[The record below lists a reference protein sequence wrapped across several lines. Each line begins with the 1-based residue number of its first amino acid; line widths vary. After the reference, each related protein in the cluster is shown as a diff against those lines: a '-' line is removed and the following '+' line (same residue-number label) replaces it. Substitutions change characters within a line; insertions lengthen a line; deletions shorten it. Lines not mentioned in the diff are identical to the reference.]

1 MGSLLTHEL
10 MKQGKRD
17 EEKKKEEK
25 KEVEKKKIGIA
36 LKASLESDSSDEDDE
51 EMTFLAKR
59 FTRFM
64 KSNRGRKFL
73 RKGEFKNKNRE
84 EEKDQLIC
92 YECKKPGHIRTEC
105 PQLKKK
111 SFGKKKKL
119 KAHVAS
125 WSDEEPSD
133 EDEEEIANLCLMALD
148 DEPKVT
154 SNSSLCDLSYNELF
168 ETYEELQEVYDELV
182 EKYKESILKN
192 KKIISDLKNDND
204 SLYEANH
211 NLELK
216 IKNMEENQKFLEK
229 KNQDLHGLLSK
240 VQEDH
245 QKEVGDLK
253 ASLNKVGKTNF
264 ENASASKTN
273 HGEHCYKAKASSANS
288 WYLDS
293 GCSRHMTGD
302 KSRFLEFK
310 SKSGGVVTF
319 GDNSKGNIEGIGS
332 IGNHSSILIDDV
344 FYVNGLKHNLL
355 SISQLCDKGKFDAK
369 SDEAIFLGYSSNSKA
384 YRVFNKRTLV
394 VEESMHVVFNDNLLP
409 RKDSCDDDD
418 VGILQSIGGEPSSK
432 EDEVPTKEEETQDPP
447 LEALKDMNLEER
459 EVAYPRELNYV
470 KGGEILGDPSK
481 GILAM
486 QEELNQFDR
495 SNVWTLVDRPHDKS
509 TIGTKWVFRNKL
521 DESGNIVRNKARLVA
536 QGYTQEEG
544 IDFDETYAPVA
555 RMEAIR
561 MLLAFA
567 CHHEF
572 KLFQM
577 DVKSSFLNGFINEE
591 VYVEQPPRFED
602 PKFPNH
608 VFKLS
613 KALYG
618 LKQAPRAWY
627 ERLSNFLVEKGFN
640 KGNVDTTLF
649 IKNDGKDILVV
660 QIYVDDIIF
669 GSTNE
674 LLCQDFAKLMQ
685 GEFEMSMMGELS
697 FFLGLQIKQ
706 RNDGIF
712 INQAKYIKE
721 KLKKFGME
729 NVKPQ
734 ATPMSS
740 STKLD
745 KDEEGKCVD
754 SKLYRS
760 MIGSLLYLTASRP
773 DIMFSVC
780 LCARFQANPKES
792 HLKAV
797 KRIFRYLL
805 DTPNLGL
812 WYPRDST
819 FDLHAYS
826 NADYGGC
833 KIDRKSTSST
843 CQFLGNMLIS
853 WFSKKQ
859 NSVALS
865 TTEAEYI
872 SAGSCCAQV
881 LWMKQQLFDYGIDVG
896 TIPIKCDNTSAICL
910 TKNPIHHS
918 RTKHIEIRHHF
929 IRDHVSKDDI
939 VLEYV
944 DTLHQLADI
953 FTKPLDKERF
963 WTLRRD
969 LGLMDLS

>member
-1 MGSLLTHEL
+1 
-10 MKQGKRD
+10 
-17 EEKKKEEK
+17 
-25 KEVEKKKIGIA
+25 
-36 LKASLESDSSDEDDE
+36 
-51 EMTFLAKR
+51 
-59 FTRFM
+59 
-64 KSNRGRKFL
+64 
-73 RKGEFKNKNRE
+73 
-84 EEKDQLIC
+84 
-92 YECKKPGHIRTEC
+92 
-105 PQLKKK
+105 
-111 SFGKKKKL
+111 
-119 KAHVAS
+119 
-125 WSDEEPSD
+125 
-133 EDEEEIANLCLMALD
+133 
-148 DEPKVT
+148 
-154 SNSSLCDLSYNELF
+154 
-168 ETYEELQEVYDELV
+168 
-182 EKYKESILKN
+182 
-192 KKIISDLKNDND
+192 
-204 SLYEANH
+204 
-211 NLELK
+211 
-216 IKNMEENQKFLEK
+216 
-229 KNQDLHGLLSK
+229 
-240 VQEDH
+240 
-245 QKEVGDLK
+245 
-253 ASLNKVGKTNF
+253 
-264 ENASASKTN
+264 
-273 HGEHCYKAKASSANS
+273 
-288 WYLDS
+288 
-293 GCSRHMTGD
+293 
-302 KSRFLEFK
+302 
-310 SKSGGVVTF
+310 
-319 GDNSKGNIEGIGS
+319 
-332 IGNHSSILIDDV
+332 
-344 FYVNGLKHNLL
+344 
-355 SISQLCDKGKFDAK
+355 
-369 SDEAIFLGYSSNSKA
+369 
-384 YRVFNKRTLV
+384 
-394 VEESMHVVFNDNLLP
+394 MHVVFDDNLLL

-418 VGILQSIGGEPSSK
+418 VGILQSNGGEPSSK
-432 EDEVPTKEEETQDPP
+432 VDEVPTKEEAQDPP

-481 GILAM
+481 GVTTRASLKSTCHHVAFISCIEPKNIKEALNDDYWILAM

-495 SNVWTLVDRPHDKS
+495 N
-509 TIGTKWVFRNKL
+509 
-521 DESGNIVRNKARLVA
+521 ESGNIVRNKARLVA
-536 QGYTQEEG
+536 QGYTQEDG

-577 DVKSSFLNGFINEE
+577 DVKSAFLNGFINEE
-591 VYVEQPPRFED
+591 VYVEQPPGFED
-602 PKFPNH
+602 PKFSNH

-627 ERLSNFLVEKGFN
+627 ERLSTFLVEKDFS
-640 KGNVDTTLF
+640 KGKVDTTLF

-706 RNDGIF
+706 RKDDIF

-721 KLKKFGME
+721 KLKKFGFE

-740 STKLD
+740 SIKLD

-792 HLKAV
+792 HLKV
-797 KRIFRYLL
+797 IKRIFRYLQ
-805 DTPNLGL
+805 DTPSLGL

-819 FDLHAYS
+819 FDLHAYPD
-826 NADYGGC
+826 ADYGGC
-833 KIDRKSTSST
+833 KIDRKSTSGT

-881 LWMKQQLFDYGIDVG
+881 LWMKQQLLDHGIDVG
-896 TIPIKCDNTSAICL
+896 TIPIKLVLMAPKTKRPRSGASSSSQDQPNLTDPEVIATHLGLKNEGLSEEATAFPNLHPPGSSAFVLDAHDRFLHLMITWFFRPSGGKWSTIRGIDAFWLHCFQNNIRINLAQIIFSDMVYTVNHRHTNLVKSFSYATVISHIFLKEHIDCSVDLALPL
-910 TKNPIHHS
+910 TDPIDAKSLRKSKFHLVNH
-918 RTKHIEIRHHF
+918 EW
-929 IRDHVSKDDI
+929 IRDPNLPDVEGDD
-939 VLEYV
+939 VTPPQAPPVVAAPPPV
-944 DTLHQLADI
+944 DIQALFAQLNANLDARFDALDTC
-953 FTKPLDKERF
+953 FTSLTEDVNARFNSLDARHNAMETRF
-963 WTLRRD
+963 KASEDSLRRVEYPY
-969 LGLMDLS
+969 LWWTWTWWS